1 MSKMNVKKSLLDIVK
16 SNNLE
21 ILKIDLFNDFEL
33 FVRKGTMERNEY
45 CKTYATLDDLDFDV
59 EDFLLNDEVRGIVYC
74 QDKDTKEPVW
84 IEPWS
89 DECYSW
95 WQISRV
101 PAFYKDRLKDLN
113 MKNMSKVS
121 ALTIID
127 DMIENYTRM
136 MNAGNKKVLV
146 VHARSFLKLIKQE
159 LELKEE

>member
-1 MSKMNVKKSLLDIVK
+1 MSKMNVKKSLLDVVK

-33 FVRKGTMERNEY
+33 FVREDSRERNEY
-45 CKTYATLDDLDFDV
+45 CKTYATLDELDFDV
-59 EDFLLNDEVRGIVYC
+59 DDFLLNDEVRGIVYC

-89 DECYSW
+89 DECFSW
-95 WQISRV
+95 WQVSRV
-101 PAFYKDRLKDLN
+101 PKFYKDRLKDL
-113 MKNMSKVS
+113 NMSKVS